1 MKKEAVLIFPH
12 QLFEDNSLLDIERDI
27 FIVEHPRYFI
37 DFNFHKQ
44 KLVLHRASMKAYQEL
59 LNKKKYN
66 CEYIEYKNYKK
77 INNLLKKYKNIYCF
91 DPSDHQLEK
100 ELTTKFKK
108 QLIIQE
114 SPCFLTDRTTL
125 KKMLGDKD
133 HYVMNSF
140 YIAQRKRLN
149 ILIKDGKP
157 IGGKWSFDEDNRL
170 KMPKGVSIPSC
181 YKPLTNTYVQEA
193 KNYINNHF
201 KDNPGNIDTFAWPIT
216 HEQAHRALE
225 DFLKHR
231 FKLFGPYQDAIVSD
245 ESFLF
250 HSLLSSSLNNGLI
263 TPDYVVKT
271 ALDYAK
277 NHSTPLNCVEGFI
290 RQIIGWREFVRG
302 IYLMHGKTQKKQNFF
317 NHKNKLPKSF
327 WDGSTGIIPIDVTI
341 KKVLKTAYAHHIE
354 RLMVLGNFMFIT
366 DTNPNDVYTWFM
378 ELFID
383 AYDWV
388 MVPNVYG
395 MSQYADGGL
404 MTTKPYFSSSN
415 YIKKMSNFK
424 NGDWCIIWDAL
435 YWRFVLKNSKL
446 VLKNARLSYLKLY
459 LAKMKQNV
467 LEKHVSVA
475 EDFLKRNKR

>member
-1 MKKEAVLIFPH
+1 MKKEAVIIFPH
-12 QLFEDNSLLDIERDI
+12 QLFEDNDLLDVDRDV
-27 FIVEHPRYFI
+27 FIVEHPRFFT

-44 KLVLHRASMKAYQEL
+44 KLLLHRASMKFYEAL
-59 LNKKKYN
+59 LNKRKYHTV
-66 CEYIEYKNYKK
+66 YIEFHHYKK
-77 INNLLKKYKNIYCF
+77 QIPQLKKYKSIYCF
-91 DPSDHQLEK
+91 DISDHVLEK
-100 ELTTKFKK
+100 ELHSEFGD
-108 QLIIQE
+108 LLVIEE
-114 SPCFLTDRTTL
+114 SPCFLTDRPTI

-170 KMPKGVSIPSC
+170 KMPEDVSIHSC
-181 YKPLTNTYVQEA
+181 YKPHTNTYVQEA
-193 KNYINNHF
+193 KKYISTYFN
-201 KDNPGNIDTFAWPIT
+201 DNPGDIDTYAWPVT
-216 HEQAHRALE
+216 HEQAQHALE

-231 FKLFGPYQDAIVSD
+231 FKLFGPYQDAIVTD

-263 TPDYVVKT
+263 TPKHVVKT
-271 ALDYAK
+271 ALAFAK
-277 NHSTPLNCVEGFI
+277 THQTPLNSLEGFI

-302 IYLMHGKTQKKQNFF
+302 VYLIKGKIQKKKNFF
-317 NHKNKLPKSF
+317 SHKNRLPVSF
-327 WDGSTGIIPIDVTI
+327 WDGSTGISPLDITI
-341 KKVLKTAYAHHIE
+341 KKILKTSYAHHIE

-424 NGDWCIIWDAL
+424 NGDWCTIWDAL

-446 VLKNARLSYLKLY
+446 VLKNARLSFLKLY

-467 LEKHVSVA
+467 LEEHIRVA

>member
-12 QLFEDNSLLDIERDI
+12 QLFENNDLLGYERDI
-27 FIVEHPRYFI
+27 FIVEHPRFFT

-44 KLVLHRASMKAYQEL
+44 KLVLHRASMKFYETL
-59 LNKKKYN
+59 LHKKKYHTN
-66 CEYIEYKNYKK
+66 YIEFHYYKK
-77 INNLLKKYKNIYCF
+77 QITQLKKYSSIYCF
-91 DPSDHQLEK
+91 DPADHDLEK
-100 ELTTKFKK
+100 ELHAEFPK
-108 QLIIQE
+108 QLVIEE
-114 SPCFLTDRTTL
+114 SPSFLTDRITI

-140 YIAQRKRLN
+140 YVAQRKRLN
-149 ILIKDGKP
+149 ILIDQDKP
-157 IGGKWSFDEDNRL
+157 SGGKWSFDQDNRL
-170 KMPKGVSIPSC
+170 KMPENTTIPSC
-181 YKPLTNTYVQEA
+181 YKPHTSTYVKEA
-193 KNYINNHF
+193 ERYVEAHF
-201 KDNPGNIDTFAWPIT
+201 KNNPGDLNNFVWPVT
-216 HEQAHRALE
+216 HEQAHHALE

-231 FKLFGPYQDAIVSD
+231 FKLFGPFQDAIVTD

-263 TPDYVVKT
+263 TPAYVVKR

-277 NHSTPLNCVEGFI
+277 SHRTPLNCVEGFI

-302 IYLMHGKTQKKQNFF
+302 IYLMHGKTQKNQNFF
-317 NHKNKLPKSF
+317 QHKNKLPKSF
-327 WDGSTGIIPIDVTI
+327 WSGSTGITPIDVTI

-354 RLMVLGNFMFIT
+354 RLMILGNFMFIT

-424 NGDWCIIWDAL
+424 SGDWCTVWDAL
-435 YWRFVLKNSKL
+435 YWRFVVKNSKL
-446 VLKNARLSYLKLY
+446 VLKNARLSFLKLY
-459 LAKMKQNV
+459 LAKMKPNV
-467 LEKHVSVA
+467 LERHVSVA
-475 EDFLKRNKR
+475 QEFLKRNK